1 MRGKHNRD
9 ARETW
14 SSDLPHFG
22 RLGPEEEEE
31 EAASPFISFWCK
43 ETKERERERKRD
55 FISISCSYFI
65 SYTIFHACITLTIVP
80 TNMLE
85 CIPG

>member
-43 ETKERERERKRD
+43 GERERERERERE
-55 FISISCSYFI
+55 
-65 SYTIFHACITLTIVP
+65 TLFLFLVHILSVTLSF
-80 TNMLE
+80 MLVL
-85 CIPG
+85 P